1 MISPAANQPLF
12 NLLTILH
19 PLGISDLPT
28 LFAYTGRALSVEI
41 QGHDDLRLRGVA
53 ARHGEGGVLSLSF
66 GIALQ
71 SAIKRYR
78 LTLQDFAPTDLSPE
92 MLFLIE
98 ANQAAMSASRSL
110 TACLQGAKMLAEEQA
125 HSDTLTGLRNRR
137 SLERI
142 LDHLAQ
148 TDESFSLIQID
159 LDYFKSVNDTLGH
172 AAGNMI
178 LKHVANVLRRETR
191 HDDFL
196 ICMGG
201 DEFLLVI
208 KHLTDH
214 ARLMSLSTALIRG
227 IEDPQEYDG
236 TPFQISAS
244 LGVLVHLGGT
254 PWEAADVLHRV
265 DEAVYASKHGGRG
278 QANFAA

>member
-1 MISPAANQPLF
+1 MTTTPFDILCPQHLCFDNDGLITHVGPGLRSVISPDADQPLF
-12 NLLTILH
+12 GLLTILR
-19 PLGISDLPT
+19 PLGISDLPS
-28 LFAYTGRALSVEI
+28 LFAHMGRALSVEI
-41 QGHDDLRLRGVA
+41 QGHDDLRLRGVD
-53 ARHGEGGVLSLSF
+53 ARHGDGGVLSLSF
-66 GIALQ
+66 GVALQ

-78 LTLQDFAPTDLSPE
+78 LTLKDFAPTDLAPE
-92 MLFLIE
+92 MLYLIE
-98 ANQAAMSASRSL
+98 ANQAAMSASRSP
-110 TACLQGAKMLAEEQA
+110 TERLQGAKMLAEEQA

-148 TDESFSLIQID
+148 TKESFSLVQID

-172 AAGNMI
+172 AAGDMI
-178 LKHVANVLRRETR
+178 LQHVANVLRRETR

-196 ICMGG
+196 IRMGG

-227 IEDPQEYDG
+227 IEEPQEYDG
-236 TPFQISAS
+236 TPC
-244 LGVLVHLGGT
+244 
-254 PWEAADVLHRV
+254 
-265 DEAVYASKHGGRG
+265 
-278 QANFAA
+278 

>member
-1 MISPAANQPLF
+1 MTTTPFDILCPQHLCFDNDGIITHIGPGLRSVISPAEDQTLF
-12 NLLTILH
+12 NLLTILR
-19 PLGISDLPT
+19 PLGISDLSR
-28 LFAYTGRALSVEI
+28 LFAHAGRALSVEI
-41 QGHDDLRLRGVA
+41 QGQDDLRLRGVV

-78 LTLQDFAPTDLSPE
+78 LTLQDFAPTDLAPE
-92 MLFLIE
+92 MLYLIE

-110 TACLQGAKMLAEEQA
+110 TERLQGAKMLAEEQA

-172 AAGNMI
+172 AAGI
-178 LKHVANVLRRETR
+178 
-191 HDDFL
+191 
-196 ICMGG
+196 
-201 DEFLLVI
+201 
-208 KHLTDH
+208 
-214 ARLMSLSTALIRG
+214 
-227 IEDPQEYDG
+227 
-236 TPFQISAS
+236 
-244 LGVLVHLGGT
+244 
-254 PWEAADVLHRV
+254 
-265 DEAVYASKHGGRG
+265 
-278 QANFAA
+278 